1 MIQPVLTRRAFG
13 LATAAAAATGAM
25 TGAPAARAQGK
36 ITLRYANAGNAQ
48 TLSNIFNAKLFAGV
62 TQKTDGALNFN
73 VFSGTLG
80 GEQKLLESMALG
92 GIDMYNGAYTGTRE
106 FDILY
111 SPYFFRDGAQAGRVM
126 QGSIGEKASAVLQ
139 KRYHALLLGTGRLG
153 TYNLML
159 KEPVKNFADIKGRK
173 IRTASIEGCLEGVK
187 FFGGTPTPI
196 PFDQIYLAL
205 QQGIVDG
212 VLTALNP
219 GVAGK
224 FYEVCKYV
232 VANDF
237 GIALDKEVISQA
249 AWNRLSATEKSTLQ
263 GQFNALEPTDYYAV
277 GVAQKQKDLD
287 SWAAANGKDSVITL
301 PGAGLY
307 EQFEPLNERLANDVF
322 GPGSWDIVKKA

>member
-1 MIQPVLTRRAFG
+1 L
-13 LATAAAAATGAM
+13 LAGGAALAPLAAS
-25 TGAPAARAQGK
+25 GAPK

-48 TLSNIFNAKLFAGV
+48 TLSNTFNAKLFEEV
-62 TQKTDGALNFN
+62 TKKTGGDVAFTM
-73 VFSGTLG
+73 FAGTLG

-92 GIDMYNGAYTGTRE
+92 GIEMYNGAYTGTRE

-126 QGSIGEKASAVLQ
+126 KGSIGEKASAVLQ
-139 KRYHALLLGTGRLG
+139 KRYNARLLGTGRLG

-159 KEPVKNFADIKGRK
+159 KEPIKSFADIKGRK
-173 IRTASIEGCLEGVK
+173 IRTAAIEGCVEGVK
-187 FFGGTPTPI
+187 FFGGNPTPI

-219 GVAGK
+219 AVAGK

-232 VANDF
+232 VSNDF
-237 GIALDKEVISQA
+237 GIALDKEVISTG
-249 AWNRLSATEKSTLQ
+249 AWNRLSPGERTDLQ
-263 GQFNALEPTDYYAV
+263 DGFNALEASDYYEV
-277 GVAQKQKDLD
+277 GLAQRGKDIA
-287 SWAAANGKDSVITL
+287 SWKAANGADSIITL
-301 PGAGLY
+301 DGGKLFD
-307 EQFEPLNERLANDVF
+307 ELEPLNKRLADDVF